1 MNILPLRSEKPLNK
15 EILED
20 YKDIQ
25 LVDTRLVASL
35 GHIEFAASQAEIAF
49 ERNENISNDPLIE
62 VMLRMSGQR
71 QISKA
76 LEMFGLKDSKE
87 VVLISKQDPESFLN
101 ANGWK
106 HDESILDIDEERFER
121 IKERFH
127 IDELELETASNN
139 DRNAALLDIIK
150 ERVALVSL
158 R

>member
-1 MNILPLRSEKPLNK
+1 MDS
-15 EILED
+15 
-20 YKDIQ
+20 
-25 LVDTRLVASL
+25 RLVAGL
-35 GHIEFAASQAEIAF
+35 GHIEFAASQAEMAF
-49 ERNENISNDPLIE
+49 KRNENLSNDPLIE

-87 VVLISKQDPESFLN
+87 VVLISKQDPESFLK
-101 ANGWK
+101 ANGWER
-106 HDESILDIDEERFER
+106 DESILDMDEDRFER

-127 IDELELETASNN
+127 IDELELEAASNN
-139 DRNAALLDIIK
+139 DREAALLDIVK

>member
-15 EILED
+15 EILKD

-25 LVDTRLVASL
+25 LVDSRLVASL
-35 GHIEFAASQAEIAF
+35 GHIEFAASQAEKAF

-62 VMLRMSGQR
+62 VLLRMSGQR

-87 VVLISKQDPESFLN
+87 VVLISKQDPESFLK

-106 HDESILDIDEERFER
+106 RDESILDMDEDRFER

-127 IDELELETASNN
+127 IDELELEVASNN
-139 DRNAALLDIIK
+139 DREAALLNIVK